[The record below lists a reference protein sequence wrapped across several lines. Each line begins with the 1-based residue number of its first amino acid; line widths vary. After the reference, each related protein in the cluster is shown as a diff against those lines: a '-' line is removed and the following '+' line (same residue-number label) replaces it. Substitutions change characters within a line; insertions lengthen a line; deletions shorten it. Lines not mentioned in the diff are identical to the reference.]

1 MLQGRVTRRKGQL
14 WDSSPLE
21 MLPEALRS
29 RGRKERKDSALG
41 WGSSQ
46 SAGEYVEGTNT
57 HWCRSKSRREI
68 PQKHT
73 QAPLGEQS
81 HTAVRGCGSEGAAE
95 TPQGNGK
102 SSYRRPGGE
111 KGRALRPAGS
121 ARRRMPGSLCLALG

>member
-1 MLQGRVTRRKGQL
+1 
-14 WDSSPLE
+14 

-46 SAGEYVEGTNT
+46 SAGECVEGTNT
-57 HWCRSKSRREI
+57 HRCGSKSKREI
-68 PQKHT
+68 PQKQT
-73 QAPLGEQS
+73 QAPLGMQS
-81 HTAVRGCGSEGAAE
+81 HMSVRGRWSEGRAE
-95 TPQGNGK
+95 TPRGNGK

-121 ARRRMPGSLCLALG
+121 ARRRMPGSLCLAPG